1 MLFDHGCDAF
11 GLIFILLA
19 VARIVCLDNK
29 ETILYVGFVG
39 AHFGFYFSVWC
50 QYYSKGIMILG
61 EINAVDD
68 GIPAVWILSFIT
80 FVFGQKIWVH
90 TFAEIWDIELAP
102 NICFAYIILLSSIRN
117 FCFYWFLVQIWS
129 LLNLSKN
136 NFTKDYKGALF
147 DLLHVLF
154 IIISLICII
163 EYSDLYQRYFY
174 EVYLSLT
181 IMFVRNIIYM
191 QLCVTAE
198 MKYNQFQPS
207 TLLFVI
213 GYPCNF
219 LVIFSVHFYF
229 FKNGSLFNYF
239 YLLITCFYCCR
250 FCILCY

>member
-1 MLFDHGCDAF
+1 MLFSLCVFTYQTLDNIDGKQARKTGNSTPLGNINFIVGMLFDHGCDAF

-117 FCFYWFLVQIWS
+117 L
-129 LLNLSKN
+129 
-136 NFTKDYKGALF
+136 
-147 DLLHVLF
+147 
-154 IIISLICII
+154 
-163 EYSDLYQRYFY
+163 
-174 EVYLSLT
+174 
-181 IMFVRNIIYM
+181 
-191 QLCVTAE
+191 
-198 MKYNQFQPS
+198 
-207 TLLFVI
+207 
-213 GYPCNF
+213 
-219 LVIFSVHFYF
+219 
-229 FKNGSLFNYF
+229 
-239 YLLITCFYCCR
+239 
-250 FCILCY
+250 

>member
-1 MLFDHGCDAF
+1 MDVM
-11 GLIFILLA
+11 LLA
-19 VARIVCLDNK
+19 WYLSYWLWLG
-29 ETILYVGFVG
+29 LYVLITRRRFYTSALSVLILDFTSLFGASITPRVLWYWARSTLLMTVSLLYGFWVSLLSCL
-39 AHFGFYFSVWC
+39 AKRFGFTHSLRFGTLNSHQIFVSLTSFYFH
-50 QYYSKGIMILG
+50 QYVIY
-61 EINAVDD
+61 EN
-68 GIPAVWILSFIT
+68 
-80 FVFGQKIWVH
+80 
-90 TFAEIWDIELAP
+90 
-102 NICFAYIILLSSIRN
+102 
-117 FCFYWFLVQIWS
+117 YWFLVQIWS

-147 DLLHVLF
+147 DLLHVLL

-250 FCILCY
+250 FCILCD